1 MDSTTALSYGLPFP
15 DGDLLMS
22 NTSSSSSI
30 FALSNSLPRSVWN
43 TSTSVRGEVERGERG
58 HDQVGGAARVGAVAG
73 DAPVRQVDEQA
84 HVRPLAADA
93 HARQATGQVGARLVA
108 VELAVEDAREPGL
121 VNPRLVWF
129 ERSARVRARHAPPFH
144 DVDDAPSGGGDAP
157 PLQRGLDL
165 PGTVTLMAVAPDRV
179 HVAGDRVHPL
189 GFGMPGHPVAGGAG
203 NAQYPALRRYR
214 ITEALARITATFVRI
229 PAPLVLKRPPPSPTV
244 CCACAARPAR
254 SAQGCACRRL
264 SWSRCCGC
272 PGPNGAAWN
281 ARRRTRP

>member
-43 TSTSVRGEVERGERG
+43 TSTSVRGEVERDERG
-58 HDQVGGAARVGAVAG
+58 HDQVGGAARVGTVAG

-93 HARQATGQVGARLVA
+93 HVRQVTGQVGARLVA
-108 VELAVEDAREPGL
+108 VELAVEDVREPGL
-121 VNPRLVWF
+121 VDPRLVWF

-144 DVDDAPSGGGDAP
+144 DVNDAPSGGGDAP

-165 PGTVTLMAVAPDRV
+165 PGAVTLMAVAPDRV

-203 NAQYPALRRYR
+203 NARYSVLR
-214 ITEALARITATFVRI
+214 
-229 PAPLVLKRPPPSPTV
+229 
-244 CCACAARPAR
+244 
-254 SAQGCACRRL
+254 
-264 SWSRCCGC
+264 
-272 PGPNGAAWN
+272 
-281 ARRRTRP
+281 